1 MPLHMQQQQQEQQP
15 IFNNTLLSFK
25 LSALADVERYCNTL
39 SLSNESRY
47 KKVYVSRHINYKC
60 ANNNTDSNKGIIKP
74 KIVNEYKI
82 KYSSPLFA
90 SSDKNIFTKH
100 SKYKFNK
107 YHYEQKFHE
116 LITDNNATPI
126 AAVETEP
133 KLSFRKN
140 IIDMLMLD
148 KWHENEL
155 SPPKTLFS
163 SSRSPRYFPKP
174 HSNTKRKR
182 RIKGMLL
189 GFKYTS

>member
-1 MPLHMQQQQQEQQP
+1 M
-15 IFNNTLLSFK
+15 IKCTFNYQTVLFTK
-25 LSALADVERYCNTL
+25 DVERYRNVL

-47 KKVYVSRHINYKC
+47 KKVYVSRQINNKC
-60 ANNNTDSNKGIIKP
+60 NSNNNNNNSNSNRGIIKP

-82 KYSSPLFA
+82 KYSSPLFTH
-90 SSDKNIFTKH
+90 SDKNIFTKYH
-100 SKYKFNK
+100 KYKINK
-107 YHYEQKFHE
+107 YHYERKFHE
-116 LITDNNATPI
+116 LITDNNTNITPSSPTI
-126 AAVETEP
+126 DTEP

-155 SPPKTLFS
+155 TSSSKTLFN
-163 SSRSPRYFPKP
+163 SSRTHRY
-174 HSNTKRKR
+174 HSKLHNNNNTTTKRK